1 MSGEE
6 AAMSELGSKM
16 KVFLA
21 DTFVM
26 YMMAHKYHVNVEGR
40 DFYQYHELF
49 GNIYNEL
56 WTSVDVI
63 AEQIRA
69 LDEYVPFSFERFGE
83 LTTISSETRIPTAST
98 MMESLL
104 AANDKVIQSA
114 KAALSEAKIAG
125 DAGVENFLGGR
136 LETHAKHGWML
147 RATGKTNRE

>member
-1 MSGEE
+1 MSAEE
-6 AAMSELGSKM
+6 LQMSELGTKM
-16 KVFLA
+16 KVLLA

-56 WTSVDVI
+56 WSNVDVI

-69 LDEYVPFSFERFGE
+69 LDEYVPFSFDRFTE
-83 LTTISSETRIPTAST
+83 LTTISPETRIPTASA
-98 MMESLL
+98 MMTNLL
-104 AANDKVIQSA
+104 DANDKVIQSA
-114 KAALSEAKIAG
+114 KTALSEAKIAG
-125 DAGVENFLGGR
+125 DAGIENFLGGR

-147 RATGKTNRE
+147 RATGKNNRE